1 MIDERFFQE
10 ISQAYFETIRC
21 EDDEVLNLE
30 YHQKRISRTI
40 GKNINLGEYIY
51 PPSDELLKCKV
62 IYNVDE
68 VLDISYCPYK
78 PRIVKSFKIVV
89 DDNIK
94 YLYKAV
100 NREYIDNL
108 YKQKENCDEII
119 IIKDGFVT
127 DTSIANIAIYKDGL
141 WLTPKKP
148 LLLGTTRDRLLEN
161 NSIKEANISLDELL
175 NCEKLALMNAM
186 IDFKVIEEFEL
197 LV

>member
-1 MIDERFFQE
+1 MIDEQF
-10 ISQAYFETIRC
+10 FETIRC
-21 EDDEVLNLE
+21 EDEEVLNLE

-51 PPSDELLKCKV
+51 PPSEKLLKCKV
-62 IYNVDE
+62 IYDKNE
-68 VLDISYCPYK
+68 VLDISYSPYK
-78 PRIVKSFKIVV
+78 PRVIKSFKILV

-100 NREYIDNL
+100 NREDIDNL

-127 DTSIANIAIYKDGL
+127 DTSIANIAIYKDEV

-148 LLLGTTRDRLLEN
+148 LLSGTTRARLLEN
-161 NSIKEANISLDELL
+161 NSIKETNITLDELL
-175 NCEKLALMNAM
+175 NCEKIALMNAM
-186 IDFKVIEEFEL
+186 IDFKVIEEFNL